1 MTTEQSRQVLSS
13 SSEADGLGAVLTPRG
28 GEARDTGAELSRDAT
43 DQQDWT
49 NLLSEDGLNLRESE
63 IRALFAVVSRP
74 EVVSLAGG
82 MPNLR
87 ELPLGDIGEMTAKLI
102 DLDGMRALQY
112 GDGHGWNPLR
122 ERLLE
127 VMGKEGITADP
138 HQIQITTG
146 SQQALQLVSEILLNA
161 GDVVLAESPSYVGAL
176 GVFRSRR
183 ADVQQVEMD
192 ENGLVPEALSEMIS
206 QVRASGRTIKFLYTI
221 PNFHNPAG
229 ISMSLQRRQQIVDI
243 CRSEGV
249 LIVEDNPYG
258 LLGFDTEPVRA
269 LQTLWPDGVIYLGS
283 FSKIFAPGYR
293 IGWALAPEALYEKL
307 VLAAESDILSPSMMG
322 QMSIDKYLS
331 EFDWYSQV
339 RRFAKMY
346 EGRWLAMDEALRQ
359 EMPPEC
365 EWTTPTGG
373 FYTWLELPAGVDS
386 KEMLPRAV
394 EGLVAYVPGTA
405 FYYDGRGRD
414 HLRLSFCYP
423 PEDTIREGV
432 RRLGVVLRAEM
443 ERLAQ

>member
-1 MTTEQSRQVLSS
+1 MTTEKASRADFDHQSSM
-13 SSEADGLGAVLTPRG
+13 ETPDWLG
-28 GEARDTGAELSRDAT
+28 
-43 DQQDWT
+43 
-49 NLLSEDGLNLRESE
+49 LLSEDGLNLRESE

-87 ELPLGDIGEMTAKLI
+87 DLPLGDIGEMTSKLI
-102 DLDGMRALQY
+102 DTDGMRALQY

-127 VMGKEGITADP
+127 VMAKEGIEADP
-138 HQIQITTG
+138 YQIQITTG
-146 SQQALQLVSEILLNA
+146 SQQALQLISEILVNA

-183 ADVQQVEMD
+183 ADVEQVAMD
-192 ENGLVPEALSEMIS
+192 EDGLIPEALQEMIS
-206 QVRASGRTIKFLYTI
+206 SVRKSGRAIKFLYTI

-229 ISMSLQRRQQIVDI
+229 ISMSIQRRQEIVDI

-258 LLGFDTEPVRA
+258 LLGFNSEPVRA
-269 LQTLWPDGVIYLGS
+269 LQPLWPEGIVYLGS

-293 IGWALAPEALYEKL
+293 IGWALAPEVLYEKL

-322 QMSIDKYLS
+322 QMSINKYL
-331 EFDWYSQV
+331 EDFDWYSQV
-339 RRFAKMY
+339 RQFAKMY
-346 EGRWLAMDEALRQ
+346 EGRWHAMNEALQQ
-359 EMPPEC
+359 EMPDGC
-365 EWTTPTGG
+365 QWTTPTGG
-373 FYTWLELPAGVDS
+373 FYTWLTLPEGVDS
-386 KEMLPRAV
+386 KAMLPRAV
-394 EGLVAYVPGTA
+394 EDLVAYVPGTA

-414 HLRLSFCYP
+414 HIRLSFCYP
-423 PEDTIREGV
+423 PEETIREGV
-432 RRLGVVLRAEM
+432 RRLGSVLRKEM
-443 ERLAQ
+443 SRQ

>member
-1 MTTEQSRQVLSS
+1 MTPNVNADANTGSS
-13 SSEADGLGAVLTPRG
+13 ARGVTNADAADQATTQTADASADGSPTN
-28 GEARDTGAELSRDAT
+28 
-43 DQQDWT
+43 WT
-49 NLLSEDGLNLRESE
+49 SLLSEDGLNLRESE

-87 ELPLGDIGEMTAKLI
+87 DLPLNDIGEMTAKLI
-102 DLDGMRALQY
+102 ATDGMRALQY
-112 GDGHGWNPLR
+112 GNGHGWDPLR
-122 ERLLE
+122 EQVLE
-127 VMGKEGITADP
+127 VMAKEGIVGDA
-138 HQIQITTG
+138 QRIQITTG
-146 SQQALQLVSEILLNA
+146 SQQALQLVSEILVDA

-183 ADVQQVEMD
+183 ADVQHVEMD
-192 ENGLVPEALSEMIS
+192 SAGLVSDALRETIS
-206 QVRASGRTIKFLYTI
+206 RLRAEGKKIKFLYTI

-229 ISMSLQRRQQIVDI
+229 ISMSDQRRQEIVDI

-258 LLGFDTEPVRA
+258 LLGFEREPVRA
-269 LQTLWPDGVIYLGS
+269 LQTLWPEGVVYLGS

-293 IGWALAPEALYEKL
+293 IGWALAPEDLYEKL

-322 QMSIDKYLS
+322 QMSIKNYLS

-339 RRFAKMY
+339 RQFAKMY
-346 EGRWLAMDEALRQ
+346 QGRWEAMDQALKQ
-359 EMPPEC
+359 EMPEGC

-373 FYTWLELPAGVDS
+373 FYTWVKLPPGIDS

-414 HLRLSFCYP
+414 HMRLSFCYP
-423 PEDTIREGV
+423 PEETIREGV
-432 RRLGVVLRAEM
+432 RRLGVVLRKEM
-443 ERLAQ
+443 ARAQG